1 MKVAY
6 FDCFSGIS
14 GNMILGAL
22 IDLGLDIEELRAEL
36 SNLPL
41 QGYQLEA
48 RRVAKQGIS
57 AIYVDVVTQG
67 DEDEDEKG
75 RKPRDVLTLIDQSA
89 LDEKIKEL
97 SKQIFVRLGE
107 AEAKTHHQDL
117 STVHF
122 HEIGAT
128 DTIIDILGS
137 LIGLKILGVERVSCS
152 PLNVGKGLVRCSHGL
167 LPIPAPI
174 TAELL
179 KGVPVYAT
187 DVEGELTTPT
197 GAAIITSIATHFGDM
212 PSLRIQKVGYGAGR
226 MDLAIPNL
234 LRVFI
239 GEATGPTK
247 DYTTEE
253 ITVLE
258 TNIDDM
264 NPQFY
269 DHIMESL
276 LQAGALDVFLTPVQM
291 KKNRPGTLLSVITP
305 REQVEKLLD
314 ILFEESTTLG
324 VRVSETRR
332 LSLPRSFHLIETKF
346 GEIRIKVAHRGNAII
361 KMVPEYEDCK
371 KAAKAYQVPISQVY
385 AEVQMRWK
393 KVTIPPGD

>member
-57 AIYVDVVTQG
+57 AIYVDVVAHG
-67 DEDEDEKG
+67 DEAEKG
-75 RKPRDVLTLIDQSA
+75 RKLKDILNLIDQS
-89 LDEKIKEL
+89 EINEEVKGL

-107 AEAKTHHQDL
+107 AEAKIHNQDL
-117 STVHF
+117 TSVHF
-122 HEIGAT
+122 QEIGAI
-128 DTIIDILGS
+128 DTLIDILGS
-137 LIGLKILGVERVSCS
+137 LIGLKLLGIERVSCS

-179 KGVPVYAT
+179 KGLPVYAT

-212 PSLRIQKVGYGAGR
+212 PSLRIQKVGYGAGK

-234 LRVFI
+234 LRVFV
-239 GEATGPTK
+239 GEAMEQAK
-247 DYTTEE
+247 DYTTEGV
-253 ITVLE
+253 TVLE

-305 REQVEKLLD
+305 KGQVEELLN
-314 ILFEESTTLG
+314 ILFKESTTLG

-332 LSLPRSFHLIETKF
+332 LSLPRSFHVIKTKF
-346 GEIRIKVAHRGNAII
+346 GEIRVKVAHRGNSII
-361 KMVPEYEDCK
+361 KMAPEYEDCK
-371 KAAKAYQVPISQVY
+371 KAAKDYQVPLSQVY
-385 AEVQMRWK
+385 AEVQRKWK
-393 KVTIPPGD
+393 RVTIPPRD

>member
-41 QGYQLEA
+41 LGYQLEA
-48 RRVAKQGIS
+48 KRVAKQEIS
-57 AIYVDVVTQG
+57 AIYVEVVTQG
-67 DEDEDEKG
+67 DEADTG
-75 RKPRDVLTLIDQSA
+75 RKLKDILTLIDQS
-89 LDEKIKEL
+89 EINEEVKGL
-97 SKQIFVRLGE
+97 SRQIFVRLGE
-107 AEAKTHHQDL
+107 AEAKIHHQDL
-117 STVHF
+117 GSVHF

-128 DTIIDILGS
+128 DTLIDVLGS

-152 PLNVGKGLVRCSHGL
+152 PINVGKGLVRCSHGL
-167 LPIPAPI
+167 LPIPAPV

-212 PSLRIQKVGYGAGR
+212 PSLRIQKVGYGAGK

-234 LRVFI
+234 LRVFV
-239 GEATGPTK
+239 GEAMEQAK
-247 DYTTEE
+247 DYTTEGV
-253 ITVLE
+253 TVLE

-291 KKNRPGTLLSVITP
+291 KKNRPGTLLSVIIP
-305 REQVEKLLD
+305 RGQVEKLLD
-314 ILFEESTTLG
+314 ILFRESTTLG

-332 LSLPRSFHLIETKF
+332 LSLPRSFHLIKTKF
-346 GEIRIKVAHRGNAII
+346 GEIRVKVAHRGNSII
-361 KMVPEYEDCK
+361 KMAPEYEDCK
-371 KAAKAYQVPISQVY
+371 KAAKDYQVPLSQVY
-385 AEVQMRWK
+385 AEVQRKWK
-393 KVTIPPGD
+393 RVTIPPRD

>member
-22 IDLGLDIEELRAEL
+22 IDLGLDIEELRAAL

-48 RRVAKQGIS
+48 KRVAKQGIS
-57 AIYVDVVTQG
+57 AIYVDVVTPG
-67 DEDEDEKG
+67 DEAEKG
-75 RKPRDVLTLIDQSA
+75 RKLEDILTLIDQSA
-89 LDEKIKEL
+89 LDEEIKGQ

-107 AEAKTHHQDL
+107 AEAKIHQQDL
-117 STVHF
+117 KAVHF

-137 LIGLKILGVERVSCS
+137 LIGLKILGVERVNCS
-152 PLNVGKGLVRCSHGL
+152 PLNVGQGLVRCSHGL
-167 LPIPAPI
+167 LPVPAPV

-197 GAAIITSIATHFGDM
+197 GAAIISSIATHFGNM
-212 PSLRIQKVGYGAGR
+212 PPLRIQKVGYGAGK
-226 MDLAIPNL
+226 MDLAVPNL
-234 LRVFI
+234 LRVFL
-239 GEATGPTK
+239 GEAMEPAQ
-247 DYTTEE
+247 DYITEE
-253 ITVLE
+253 VTVLE

-264 NPQFY
+264 NPQFFDY
-269 DHIMESL
+269 IMESL

-291 KKNRPGTLLSVITP
+291 KKNRPGILLSVITP
-305 REQVEKLLD
+305 RGEVEKLLD
-314 ILFEESTTLG
+314 ILFRESTTLG

-332 LSLPRSFHLIETKF
+332 LSLPRSFHLIKTKF
-346 GEIRIKVAHRGNAII
+346 GDIRVKVAHRGNSII
-361 KMVPEYEDCK
+361 KMAPEYEDCQ
-371 KAAKAYQVPISQVY
+371 KAAKAYQVPLSQVY
-385 AEVQMRWK
+385 AEVQRKWK
-393 KVTIPPGD
+393 KVTIPPRD

>member
-57 AIYVDVVTQG
+57 AIYVDVVTHG
-67 DEDEDEKG
+67 DEAETG
-75 RKPRDVLTLIDQSA
+75 RKLKDILNLIDQSA
-89 LDEKIKEL
+89 LNEEIKGL

-107 AEAKTHHQDL
+107 AEAKIHNQDL
-117 STVHF
+117 SSVHF
-122 HEIGAT
+122 QEIGAI
-128 DTIIDILGS
+128 DTLIDILGS
-137 LIGLKILGVERVSCS
+137 LIGLKLLGVERVSCS
-152 PLNVGKGLVRCSHGL
+152 PLNLGKGLARCSHGL

-179 KGVPVYAT
+179 KGVPVYST

-197 GAAIITSIATHFGDM
+197 GAAIITSIATHFGGM
-212 PSLRIQKVGYGAGR
+212 PSLRIQKVGYGAGK

-239 GEATGPTK
+239 GEAMEQAK

-253 ITVLE
+253 VTVLE

-291 KKNRPGTLLSVITP
+291 KKNRPGTLLSVIIP
-305 REQVEKLLD
+305 RGQVEKLLD
-314 ILFEESTTLG
+314 ILFKESTTLG

-332 LSLPRSFHLIETKF
+332 LSLPRSFHLIKTKF
-346 GEIRIKVAHRGNAII
+346 GEIRVKVAHRGNSII

-385 AEVQMRWK
+385 AEVQRKWK
-393 KVTIPPGD
+393 GATTPPKD